1 MREYIITPERWIR
14 DCVVR
19 KRVQDHAYNGALAD
33 SLEQQIHGRYEAYRA
48 AGKSS
53 SLSCALVH
61 AHAHR
66 TKPDSDQ
73 LAKT

>member
-14 DCVVR
+14 DCVAH
-19 KRVQDHAYNGALAD
+19 KRALDHAYNGALAC

-48 AGKSS
+48 TGKSW
-53 SLSCALVH
+53 SLSCALVRSH
-61 AHAHR
+61 AYR
-66 TKPDSDQ
+66 IKPDSDQ